1 MFKIFDFV
9 KSGVIIGDD
18 VQKVFQVVK
27 ENNFVLL
34 VVNCVGIDFINVV
47 LEIVVKVKV
56 LVIVQFFNGG
66 VFFIVGKGVKI
77 DVFQGVVI
85 LGVIFGVYY
94 VYQMV
99 EYYGVL
105 VILYI
110 DYCVKK
116 LLLWIDGLLDVGE
129 KYFVVIGKLL
139 FFFYMIDLFEEF
151 LYENIEI
158 CFKYLVCMF
167 KIGMILE
174 IELGCIGG
182 EEDGVDNSYMDVFV
196 LYIQLEDVDY
206 VYIELSKISL
216 CFIIVVF
223 FGNVYG
229 VYKLGNVVL
238 ILIILCDFQDYV
250 FKKYNLLYNSL
261 NFVFYGGFGFI
272 VQEIKDFVSYGV
284 VKMNIDI
291 DI

>member
-9 KSGVIIGDD
+9 KFGVIIGDD

-66 VFFIVGKGVKI
+66 AFFIVGKGVKF
-77 DVFQGVVI
+77 DVLQGVVI

-99 EYYGVL
+99 EHYGVL

-151 LYENIEI
+151 L
-158 CFKYLVCMF
+158 
-167 KIGMILE
+167 
-174 IELGCIGG
+174 
-182 EEDGVDNSYMDVFV
+182 
-196 LYIQLEDVDY
+196 
-206 VYIELSKISL
+206 
-216 CFIIVVF
+216 
-223 FGNVYG
+223 
-229 VYKLGNVVL
+229 
-238 ILIILCDFQDYV
+238 
-250 FKKYNLLYNSL
+250 
-261 NFVFYGGFGFI
+261 
-272 VQEIKDFVSYGV
+272 
-284 VKMNIDI
+284 
-291 DI
+291 